1 MIFCCW
7 FLSNSDIQNTS
18 CLKSSKNH
26 NICVLFGFCFIFLSL
41 IRYKNKIGFFYILKS
56 NHSLRQG
63 SNDINKI
70 ILSDKMKFCLCFDMK
85 WFICYFLLFFP
96 FLGGGGGV
104 QGFVFCLVFFC
115 YSYTSMQYLH
125 VYFLNVAIGIYT
137 IIRKYIYIKFDR
149 FSSFFFN

>member
-18 CLKSSKNH
+18 CLKSPKNH
-26 NICVLFGFCFIFLSL
+26 NICVLFGFCYIFLSL
-41 IRYKNKIGFFYILKS
+41 IRYKTKIGFFYILKS

-96 FLGGGGGV
+96 FFFWWGV
-104 QGFVFCLVFFC
+104 QGFFFNFFLLFIYIDAISTCVFFKC
-115 YSYTSMQYLH
+115 GYWDLYNNQE
-125 VYFLNVAIGIYT
+125 
-137 IIRKYIYIKFDR
+137 IYIHKIW
-149 FSSFFFN
+149 